1 MEEERKGILTPEQEK
16 LIDELIVLKGAA
28 EAVDGLAIKLIDNYG
43 LEVLKNKVKEKYPEA
58 LPTVFEIVDAL
69 MGVIGEI
76 VTEKPV

>member
-16 LIDELIVLKGAA
+16 LIDDLIVLKGAA

-43 LEVLKNKVKEKYPEA
+43 LEALKNKVKEKYPEA
-58 LPTVFEIVDAL
+58 LPTVFEIIDAL

-76 VTEKPV
+76 VTPQK